1 MPERWRSSVEGYSTI
16 KAAAEVAAKIEG
28 FVVTAGR
35 IGEDDTGFS
44 RSVNLFE
51 DGYLDSLGV
60 VRLTAFIEECFDVD
74 LGETELID
82 PRFTTINGMA
92 EILVSLV
99 GAENLCHQAM
109 FVDDTTG
116 AVMPPDLEAIQV
128 GDAFGQRP

>member
-1 MPERWRSSVEGYSTI
+1 MEGYSTI

>member
-1 MPERWRSSVEGYSTI
+1 VEGYSTI